1 MLKHTIILKNKI
13 QPKASNKKNNKTQ
26 PPPTKNNTHVKQIIH
41 IYPVNVVH
49 VITGKYESHQS
60 HITETMLS
68 WQGNIVHRTFIK

>member
-13 QPKASNKKNNKTQ
+13 QPKASNNKKKPQ
-26 PPPTKNNTHVKQIIH
+26 LPSTKNNTRVKQIIH

-68 WQGNIVHRTFIK
+68 WQGNIVHRIFIK

>member
-13 QPKASNKKNNKTQ
+13 QPKASNK
-26 PPPTKNNTHVKQIIH
+26 KNNTHVKQIIH